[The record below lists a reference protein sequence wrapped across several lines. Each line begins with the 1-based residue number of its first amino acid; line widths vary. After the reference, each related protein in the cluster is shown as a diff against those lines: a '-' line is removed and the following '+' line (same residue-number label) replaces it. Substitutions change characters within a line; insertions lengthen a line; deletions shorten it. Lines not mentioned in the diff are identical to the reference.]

1 MFLFSKRI
9 NIVFLVKI
17 FLFTKTKINL
27 FKKKYSFNNQKLILF
42 SRSRW
47 SLLFIVFLHKKFYKK
62 NLINIWVPSYF
73 CNYALSKIRH
83 YYNDVEFIFYPINE
97 NLNLDINEL
106 KQINVKKK

>member
-27 FKKKYSFNNQKLILF
+27 LKKKNLFNNQKLILF

-47 SLLFIVFLHKKFYKK
+47 SLLFIVFLHKKFYKR
-62 NLINIWVPSYF
+62 NLINI
-73 CNYALSKIRH
+73 
-83 YYNDVEFIFYPINE
+83 
-97 NLNLDINEL
+97 
-106 KQINVKKK
+106 